1 MNCPKCGVEVNPE
14 QVICVQCGIKLKTES
29 NKSKGFGRGCL
40 IGLVS
45 SLVIIILFIV
55 IVISASRS
63 LYFGFVET
71 ISTEDAAITVK
82 NISEAENIYYMANN
96 RYTPNFSELNT
107 YVPNAEVKGNTAIT
121 EYFTYTID
129 LPYIKTAKN
138 DTAKE
143 KYSFSYNLQTKE
155 IECQG
160 KKSICQDIK
169 RSLSKEPTEYYE
181 ENVVIY
187 KENAFPDENID

>member
-1 MNCPKCGVEVNPE
+1 MYCPKCGVEVNPE
-14 QVICVQCGIKLKTES
+14 QVICVQCGTKLKTES

-55 IVISASRS
+55 IVVFASRS
-63 LYFGFVET
+63 LYFGFVEA
-71 ISTEDAAITVK
+71 ISTEDVVITVK
-82 NISEAENIYYMANN
+82 NISEAENIYYMVNN
-96 RYTPNFSELNT
+96 KYTPNFSQLDT

-129 LPYIKTAKN
+129 LPYVKAAKN

-160 KKSICQDIK
+160 KKSICQEIK
-169 RSLSKEPTEYYE
+169 DNLLKEPTEYYE
-181 ENVVIY
+181 ENVVVY
-187 KENAFPDENID
+187 EGNSFSD